1 MKKDKPMKTKAI
13 QLAVAVIAG
22 VGLGVL
28 AANYFAQRSSQP
40 PSATTTPQTPALQA
54 EPARREANSNTP
66 TQPSPSPLAPGPSPL
81 PPTQNPKP
89 TTAVLSSVPVTLSII
104 SLTETRSQITSPS
117 APTPQFSGLRLELV
131 FSGELV
137 NRSLKYGNL
146 QISKAVDDAGTDLI
160 IARAERPGGFVTNAL
175 PVLRPIETAKPP
187 AGPAALPIPFLRPAA
202 TTSDGG
208 TGVPPAKSD
217 GTKTDGVTGVP
228 PLKDGSATVSVAN
241 PNPQAGDSRPTAP
254 SPSSP
259 PSTQSPMPSQT
270 VRLSIHLKSPP
281 RTATALKE
289 LEGTLQF
296 LQTSG
301 TLEIKTPAVKTLEGK
316 AIETPELQ
324 AARVSVG
331 IQAARKSS
339 FVTDPARALT
349 LRISGLK
356 DALLRVVFV
365 DKDGKP
371 LRTNNSWYS
380 PSAGVEDW
388 TYVTVLWA
396 MRH

>member
-1 MKKDKPMKTKAI
+1 
-13 QLAVAVIAG
+13 
-22 VGLGVL
+22 
-28 AANYFAQRSSQP
+28 
-40 PSATTTPQTPALQA
+40 
-54 EPARREANSNTP
+54 
-66 TQPSPSPLAPGPSPL
+66 
-81 PPTQNPKP
+81 
-89 TTAVLSSVPVTLSII
+89 
-104 SLTETRSQITSPS
+104 
-117 APTPQFSGLRLELV
+117 V

-146 QISKAVDDAGTDLI
+146 QVSKAVDDAGTDLI

-241 PNPQAGDSRPTAP
+241 PNPQAGTLLPPNSGTGASGEARAITSAAGDSRPTAP